1 MSNNIVGTGCMKEI
15 TEADLTA
22 YLAGQKPEWRE
33 IRVEGLHRLPMGA
46 SRETFRF
53 DLSYLDG
60 SGPRET
66 LKVILRRDP
75 PASNVDSDRR
85 HEFEAYRAIYGHG
98 IPVPKMILLEE
109 DPEPLGGAISLAED
123 LRGFHNSEYQLQ
135 QPEWADRLPRV
146 AREMWSTMGK
156 LAAVPAERLD
166 LSFTRPATRENTARQ
181 ELDYWVAYLD
191 RHDVG
196 PQPIIRAAIRK
207 LYRWQPV
214 AEKLALVHGDFRAGN
229 FLYDDEGDLK
239 AVLDWEMAHCGDPLE
254 DLAWSLTRTFS
265 FGKDDRRSG
274 LALREE
280 AIRIWE
286 EASGLTAD
294 PDALAWWELF
304 TCVKAQAIWDAC
316 AHVWESG
323 SGREVIH
330 AYAAWWLRNAQDKAA
345 LELMGK
351 L

>member
-1 MSNNIVGTGCMKEI
+1 MRE
-15 TEADLTA
+15 LTA
-22 YLAGQKPEWRE
+22 AMLASYLERRQPEWRD
-33 IRVEGLHRLPMGA
+33 IDVANFHRLPMGA

-53 DLSYLDG
+53 DLGYTTGDG
-60 SGPRET
+60 ERET
-66 LKVILRRDP
+66 MKVILRRDP

-123 LRGFHNSEYQLQ
+123 MRGFHNSEYQFQ
-135 QPEWADRLPRV
+135 QPEWADRSKV
-146 AREMWSTMGK
+146 AACDMWTTMGR
-156 LAAVPAERLD
+156 LAAVPIEELD
-166 LSFTRPATRENTARQ
+166 LSFTRPATRENTALQ
-181 ELDYWVAYLD
+181 ELRYWVDYLD

-196 PQPIIRAAIRK
+196 PEPIVRAAIRK
-207 LYRWQPV
+207 LERWQPV
-214 AEKLALVHGDFRAGN
+214 ATKLALVHGDFRAGN
-229 FLYDDEGDLK
+229 FLYDDEGRLK

-254 DLAWSLTRTFS
+254 DLAWSMARVFS

-274 LALREE
+274 LAPREE
-280 AIRIWE
+280 AIRLWE
-286 EASGLTAD
+286 DASGMEVD

-304 TCVKAQAIWDAC
+304 SCVKGQGIWNAC
-316 AHVWESG
+316 AHVWQSG
-323 SGREVIH
+323 AGSEVIH
-330 AYAAWWLRNAQDKAA
+330 AYAAWWLNNAQDRAI

>member
-1 MSNNIVGTGCMKEI
+1 MQDI
-15 TEADLTA
+15 THDQLSA
-22 YLAGQKPEWRE
+22 YLVRRMTDWRD

-46 SRETFRF
+46 SRETYRF
-53 DLSYLDG
+53 DLAYTDADG
-60 SGPRET
+60 HAQT

-98 IPVPKMILLEE
+98 IPVPKMLLLED
-109 DPEPLGGAISLAED
+109 DPAALGGAISLAED
-123 LRGFHNSEYQLQ
+123 LRGYHNSEYQLQ
-135 QPEWADRLPRV
+135 EPAWTDRLPHV
-146 AREMWSTMGK
+146 AREMWTTMGK
-156 LAAVPAERLD
+156 LAAVPVEDLD

-191 RHDVG
+191 RNDVG
-196 PQPIIRAAIRK
+196 PEPIMRAAIRK

-229 FLYDDEGDLK
+229 FLYNDAGDLI

-254 DLAWSLTRTFS
+254 DLGWSLSRVFS
-265 FGKDDRRSG
+265 FGKNDLRSG
-274 LALREE
+274 LATRAD

-294 PDALAWWELF
+294 PAALGWWELF
-304 TCVKAQAIWDAC
+304 NCVKGQAIWDAC
-316 AHVWESG
+316 AAVWQTG
-323 SGREVIH
+323 AGREVIH
-330 AYAAWWLRNAQDKAA
+330 AYAAWWLRNAQDRAV